1 MDTNIGYMSPSSFFL
16 WQDAHVASLAGQW
29 ARMLLGSLY
38 PQFVFMALRKY
49 VKELHCNNI
58 QVQCVWI
65 QCVTRLTFAL
75 GNDHLHHPTA
85 TMTPNLRPET

>member
-58 QVQCVWI
+58 QDSVCVDSVCDATYI
-65 QCVTRLTFAL
+65 CTRK
-75 GNDHLHHPTA
+75 
-85 TMTPNLRPET
+85 